1 MNNMTIGFI
10 GTGNMG
16 GAIALTVAQ
25 AGYEIT
31 LANRTKSK
39 AEALADEINKTA
51 GRQLAV
57 CKDNKAA
64 AACDIVFLA
73 VKPYQAEEVIA
84 GIKDSFTA
92 ETLIIS
98 MMGAVTLSDL
108 ESMTGLKRVIR
119 IMPNTPVAIGKGVT
133 LWCAGS
139 CISEADVQIL
149 SELMQATGIL
159 YEVSQEQF
167 DAITPITG
175 CGPAYAAMFVDA
187 LADAGVRLGIKKADA
202 VKYAAQMLAGTAQ
215 LILESGKH
223 PVQLKD
229 EVCSPKG
236 TTIKGVIALEN
247 DGFRAAVID
256 AILSAAGVKE
266 L

>member
-1 MNNMTIGFI
+1 MKTIGFL

-16 GAIALTVAQ
+16 GAIAKAVAR
-25 AGYEIT
+25 AGYDMI

-39 AEALADEINKTA
+39 ATTLANEINKAT
-51 GRQLAV
+51 GKKLAV

-92 ETLIIS
+92 KTLLIS

-108 ESMTGLKRVIR
+108 KSMTGLENIIR
-119 IMPNTPVAIGKGVT
+119 IMPNTPVAIGEGVT
-133 LWCAGS
+133 PWCTES
-139 CISEADVQIL
+139 CISEENLKIFAD
-149 SELMQATGIL
+149 LMQATGIL

-175 CGPAYAAMFVDA
+175 CGPAYAAMFVDF
-187 LADAGVRLGIKKADA
+187 
-202 VKYAAQMLAGTAQ
+202 
-215 LILESGKH
+215 
-223 PVQLKD
+223 
-229 EVCSPKG
+229 C
-236 TTIKGVIALEN
+236 
-247 DGFRAAVID
+247 FC
-256 AILSAAGVKE
+256 
-266 L
+266 